1 MNRVGIVWCLLVGL
15 GGGGLAFADDGL
27 DMAKRDHCTACHR
40 VDRKLIGPAYLD
52 VAKRYA
58 GDASAEARLTKKVKL
73 GGAGVWG
80 DVPMP
85 PNDAVSDEDIKA
97 LVEWVLQL
105 KPVAATAPNDATK

>member
-1 MNRVGIVWCLLVGL
+1 MKRIRFVLLLVVGL

-40 VDRKLIGPAYLD
+40 VDRKLIGPAYLE

-58 GDASAEARLTKKVKL
+58 GDVSAEARLTKKVKL

-80 DVPMP
+80 EVAMP

-97 LVEWVLQL
+97 LVEWILQL
-105 KPVAATAPNDATK
+105 KPVATTAP